1 MNRRQL
7 LKGLGAVAVA
17 SGLNA
22 KAFALGEGFQ
32 ENFKALDPKVEELL
46 KAYNA
51 KSWKKFY
58 VGWADQMKALQ
69 TEQVFNA
76 LYINQAHPKFGAYKS
91 RTVIEGQSVFNDV
104 TGLLVYDAVF
114 AKGKALLSV
123 NFFKENGQYKFQQV
137 RIDPPA

>member
-7 LKGLGAVAVA
+7 LVGLGVVAAA
-17 SGLNA
+17 SGLNS

-58 VGWADQMKALQ
+58 VGWADQMKAL
-69 TEQVFNA
+69 NA
-76 LYINQAHPKFGAYKS
+76 KMPQHL
-91 RTVIEGQSVFNDV
+91 
-104 TGLLVYDAVF
+104 
-114 AKGKALLSV
+114 
-123 NFFKENGQYKFQQV
+123 
-137 RIDPPA
+137 